1 MQVTDAQ
8 VIEALRIYHR
18 HEGGP
23 TPSMKAAIDFLQI
36 PEPNEGEIIE
46 VAKVVVSG
54 RIMNGTDIVRYALQ
68 HFVLRRNNPP
78 KVDPRREAILK
89 GPGPYSSGT
98 FVTGELAA
106 ELADKILKAL
116 DEVKP

>member
-36 PEPNEGEIIE
+36 PAPTEEEF
-46 VAKVVVSG
+46 A
-54 RIMNGTDIVRYALQ
+54 DILGDLGHSSTNIARYAI
-68 HFVLRRNNPP
+68 LRFISHRNSPPP
-78 KVDPRREAILK
+78 KVDPRREAIAKVLK
-89 GPGPYSSGT
+89 SQPN
-98 FVTGELAA
+98 VIVGEI
-106 ELADKILKAL
+106 ADLILKAL